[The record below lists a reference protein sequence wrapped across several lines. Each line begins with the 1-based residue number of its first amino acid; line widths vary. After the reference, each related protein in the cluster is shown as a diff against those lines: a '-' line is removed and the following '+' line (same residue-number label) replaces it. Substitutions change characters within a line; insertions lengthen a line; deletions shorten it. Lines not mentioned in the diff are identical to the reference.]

1 MTPGGSTPGV
11 AVRSIPEMPEERS
24 DSGSKRGADRALVA
38 VYHEARLADLLD
50 HVRAGLAR
58 YDTGQIT
65 AFDVDEIIHR
75 YTRAA
80 RELWKFCAVTG
91 RHVEMTAATLMHMRQ
106 DGKERDWWVE
116 ARPRRS

>member
-1 MTPGGSTPGV
+1 
-11 AVRSIPEMPEERS
+11 MPEERS
-24 DSGSKRGADRALVA
+24 GSGSKRRADRALVA
-38 VYHEARLADLLD
+38 VYHEAKLADLLE

-58 YDTGQIT
+58 YDAGQIT
-65 AFDVDEIIHR
+65 AFDVDEIIHH

-91 RHVEMTAATLMHMRQ
+91 SHVEMAAATLMQMQQ
-106 DGKERDWWVE
+106 DGEERDWWAV